1 MIIGKSE
8 VHMDIFSILGL
19 IAGLALFLYGVE
31 LMGGSLK
38 NLAYGVEEFTKMYE
52 EYKAKYYIA

>member
-1 MIIGKSE
+1 MGYIQHFRSY
-8 VHMDIFSILGL
+8 SR
-19 IAGLALFLYGVE
+19 LALFLYGME